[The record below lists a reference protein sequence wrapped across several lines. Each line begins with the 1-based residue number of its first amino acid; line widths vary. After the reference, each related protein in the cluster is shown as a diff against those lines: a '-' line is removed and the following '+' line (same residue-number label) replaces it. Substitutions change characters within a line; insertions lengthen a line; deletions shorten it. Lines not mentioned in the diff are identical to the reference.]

1 MACCKNL
8 ELHLETAAALAQGG
22 SWLDLTSRSDMWSLP
37 PKVMPVVNQV
47 RSMFTD
53 NILYIRPL
61 KARGLKKKGGT
72 SSGGMTIKEIQV
84 T

>member
-1 MACCKNL
+1 MD
-8 ELHLETAAALAQGG
+8 
-22 SWLDLTSRSDMWSLP
+22 LDFPIRYVVLP
-37 PKVMPVVNQV
+37 PKVMPPELQRVSVLVNQV

-61 KARGLKKKGGT
+61 KARGLKKRGGT